1 MKNKTLLWVGLGSAV
16 LIGGGLAWYF
26 SNRKKQNAKMA
37 DDYKVQTD
45 NINPDF
51 DTLPSSSTSS
61 SSSSLKP
68 SGFGRAETL
77 AFQKY
82 ANSKGWTPR
91 LVEDS
96 IWGSKTQA
104 AWNKLGEEYR
114 KGAKETQSTET
125 KKSNLLYLKGNSAS
139 IYKFPE
145 FKGEYILGSVDK
157 SFFLDKPFGKAISDT
172 GTGWIKFETFAYLP
186 KCAPN
191 VRCTQVVKKEIAYIK
206 KEFVSD
212 KPF

>member
-1 MKNKTLLWVGLGSAV
+1 MKNKTLLWVGIGSAI

-26 SNRKKQNAKMA
+26 SNRKKQTAKMA
-37 DDYKVQTD
+37 EDYKAQTST
-45 NINPDF
+45 
-51 DTLPSSSTSS
+51 DTETDTSTSTSTSTSS
-61 SSSSLKP
+61 SSSSKP
-68 SGFGRAETL
+68 SGFGRTETL

-82 ANSKGWTPR
+82 ANSKGYTPR
-91 LVEDS
+91 LAEDG

-114 KGAKETQSTET
+114 KGAKTSQATET
-125 KKSNLLYLKGNSAS
+125 KKSNLIYLKGDGTS

-145 FKGEYILGSVDK
+145 FKGEFILGRIDK
-157 SFFLDKPFGKAISDT
+157 SFFLDKPFGKAISDL
-172 GTGWIKFETFAYLP
+172 GNGWIKFETFAYLP

-191 VRCTQVVKKEIAYIK
+191 ERCTQVVKKETAYIR